1 MVYAITAIVLVFFI
15 VLYAITR
22 TKERDRFAIF
32 ISDNDFNEEAKK
44 FVRSIPLPK
53 GSATQN
59 AKKYLRGISF
69 CRLLLKR
76 KKYKGI
82 FDDFLQDENPVQMLE
97 KVDFEKLC
105 DLPSVNNIARA
116 TLIASFCLS
125 SDRFVFDGD
134 RVQAAVER
142 HNEFRTLAF
151 LEIMSMKQA
160 FLYVLLEKLYFI
172 YEDLHTIAKVMK
184 IASKYVGD
192 EGLSATNKKYS
203 KYSKSKLFLSL
214 CAIEANYSVSTGLN
228 DIVTVID
235 KLYSTYVNVLT
246 SIADVLNYDFSKLY
260 SPLEI
265 LDKFPIFSNAKEKCK
280 INFLSLLSKLSDKEN
295 LDEFMYAIRLEKYVD
310 TASSGHARVK
320 RMVVLGKF
328 FATFSQSEDTSLLG
342 AALRSD
348 LLMNLYFGDNK
359 KSKSI
364 DSISKIIDFENTFE
378 PIYKFSPMN
387 FGISTANGVLHLS
400 PHLPSG
406 VNSADVTFC
415 ENGVNYDLHICRGEK
430 REIYLNDTKIEGTS
444 YIRLPKIH
452 ARFTVVVE

>member
-1 MVYAITAIVLVFFI
+1 M
-15 VLYAITR
+15 
-22 TKERDRFAIF
+22 
-32 ISDNDFNEEAKK
+32 
-44 FVRSIPLPK
+44 
-53 GSATQN
+53 
-59 AKKYLRGISF
+59 
-69 CRLLLKR
+69 
-76 KKYKGI
+76 
-82 FDDFLQDENPVQMLE
+82 
-97 KVDFEKLC
+97 
-105 DLPSVNNIARA
+105 PSVDNKARA

-125 SDRFVFDGD
+125 SDRFVFDGG

-142 HNEFRTLAF
+142 HNEFRTLTF
-151 LEIMSMKQA
+151 IEIMSMKQA

-192 EGLSATNKKYS
+192 EGLSATNKKFS

-246 SIADVLNYDFSKLY
+246 SIAGVLNYDFSKLY

-320 RMVVLGKF
+320 RMAVLGKF

-387 FGISTANGVLHLS
+387 FGISTANGILHLS